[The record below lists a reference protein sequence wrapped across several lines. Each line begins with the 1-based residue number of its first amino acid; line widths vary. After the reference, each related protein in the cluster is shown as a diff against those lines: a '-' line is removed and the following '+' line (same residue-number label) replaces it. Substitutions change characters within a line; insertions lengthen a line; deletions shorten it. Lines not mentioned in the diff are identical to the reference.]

1 MTSAFDENLRASPGV
16 IRIARSEIRELRYRV
31 LLGGIHLALEEGR
44 DTDTFLFSVNSA
56 SFTAAR
62 GFLDQFDDPGII
74 YGTLRDLG
82 VPDGYIEAEGLEGAI
97 RRIAS
102 WIHPSKIIE
111 DEYPENYPD
120 PNALLACAAELK
132 GKFPSLTEGNEK
144 RIIRLIEKV
153 IPLGL
158 PFDIRQKLRAYLE

>member
-1 MTSAFDENLRASPGV
+1 MTSSFDENLRASPGI

-31 LLGGIHLALEEGR
+31 LLGGIHLALEGDR
-44 DTDTFLFSVNSA
+44 DTDTFLFSINSA

-62 GFLDQFDDPGII
+62 GFVEEFDDPGII

-102 WIHPSKIIE
+102 WIHPSKIID

-120 PNALLACAAELK
+120 PNALLACAAELRT
-132 GKFPSLTEGNEK
+132 KFPNLTDGSEK
-144 RIIRLIEKV
+144 QIIRMFEKV

-158 PFDIRQKLRAYLE
+158 PANVRQKLRSYLE